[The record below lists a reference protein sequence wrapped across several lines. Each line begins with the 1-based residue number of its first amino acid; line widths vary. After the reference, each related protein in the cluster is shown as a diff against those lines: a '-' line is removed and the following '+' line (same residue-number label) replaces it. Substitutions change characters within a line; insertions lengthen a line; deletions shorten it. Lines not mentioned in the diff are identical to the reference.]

1 MPDTAPQQPAR
12 QELEKSAA
20 IENPDPLLASIQAAT
35 AYKYRGQAG
44 LSPAPSM
51 SHDPSHQLTPSPNG
65 ARHVS
70 TPPPAAGLGPR
81 QR

>member
-35 AYKYRGQAG
+35 VYKHRGAG
-44 LSPAPSM
+44 RSGCRAF
-51 SHDPSHQLTPSPNG
+51 D
-65 ARHVS
+65 VS
-70 TPPPAAGLGPR
+70 
-81 QR
+81 